1 MSQYAFR
8 KLALPLTLT
17 LVLSG
22 CSLAPDYKRPDAPVP
37 GQYPAYSGL
46 PAGDTGAAAGNAD
59 VAITP
64 DLGWE
69 DFFRDPRLKH
79 LIQVALENNRDMRIA
94 VERVEAARAQYGI
107 TESARWPTIGVGA
120 TGTIQ
125 KNPPQL
131 SQGGD
136 SVSRVYQAGVGMSVF
151 ELDFFGRVKNLS
163 EAAYQDYL
171 ATEQA
176 QRTVHINLVAQV
188 AEAYL
193 RLRAA
198 QQQYALVKNTLA
210 SYKQSYNLVKS
221 RYDAGVAS
229 ILDLSQAES
238 QLHSA
243 QSDLQSTRRTEAR
256 ARNALRLLLGVDR
269 IPATPKGAPFD
280 RDQLV
285 ATVPVG
291 LPSTLLERRP
301 DIIGAEDELRAAYA
315 NIGAARAAFF
325 PNISITGMLGFASNE
340 LDGLFGAGN
349 HFWSFG
355 PSIQIPFMSGSVINN
370 LKLAEANKKIAVS
383 SYEKTVQTAF
393 REVADALAGEATY
406 TRQLDALRAQQKSA
420 YQALKASQSRYD
432 AGIDSYLQ
440 VQTAEITLY
449 GVQLGLLQTG
459 LDSLLN
465 RIGLYQALGGG
476 WLEQSTTTP
485 ANGSAAPGGAP
496 ATSGAPAASETSAT
510 PGTPVQGAEQGSSN
524 G

>member
-8 KLALPLTLT
+8 KLAVPLALT

-22 CSLAPDYKRPDAPVP
+22 CSLAPDYKRPDAPIP

-46 PAGDTGAAAGNAD
+46 PAGDTSSAKGGSG
-59 VAITP
+59 VASTA
-64 DLGWE
+64 DLGWK

-79 LIQVALENNRDMRIA
+79 LIQVALDNNRDMRIA
-94 VERVEAARAQYGI
+94 VDRVEAARAQYGI
-107 TESARWPTIGVGA
+107 TESDRWPTIGVGGQ
-120 TGTIQ
+120 GTIQ
-125 KNPPQL
+125 KNPSQL
-131 SQGGD
+131 RQPGSD
-136 SVSRVYQAGVGMSVF
+136 SVSRVYQAGVGMSAF
-151 ELDFFGRVKNLS
+151 ELDFFGRVKNLG
-163 EAAYQDYL
+163 EAAYQQYL

-198 QQQYALVKNTLA
+198 QQQYSLVNNTLA
-210 SYKQSYNLVKS
+210 SYKQSYDLVKQ

-256 ARNALRLLLGVDR
+256 ARNALRLLLGVDQ
-269 IPATPKGAPFD
+269 IPATPKGSAFD
-280 RDQLV
+280 RDQIV

-301 DIIGAEDELRAAYA
+301 DIIGAEDQLRGADAS
-315 NIGAARAAFF
+315 IGAARAAFF
-325 PNISITGMLGFASNE
+325 PNISITGMLGFASDE
-340 LDGLFGAGN
+340 LAGLFGAGN
-349 HFWSFG
+349 HFWSLG
-355 PSIQIPFMSGSVINN
+355 PSITIPFLSGSVINN

-383 SYEKTVQTAF
+383 TYEKTVQTAF

-406 TRQLDALRAQQKSA
+406 SRQLDALRAQQKAA
-420 YQALKASQSRYD
+420 YQTLKASQARYE

-440 VQTAEITLY
+440 VQTAEIGLY
-449 GVQLGLLQTG
+449 GVQLGVLQTG

-465 RIGLYQALGGG
+465 RISLYQALGGG
-476 WLEQSTTTP
+476 WLEHSATGDASTVE
-485 ANGSAAPGGAP
+485 
-496 ATSGAPAASETSAT
+496 SGAPEK
-510 PGTPVQGAEQGSSN
+510 GVK
-524 G
+524 